1 MKNWVWIL
9 VAVLV
14 VVGVVYFAT
23 RPKEIVEEKK
33 PFKIGIVTGTVAQ
46 GEDEYRA
53 AERIIAKYGSDRVI
67 HLTYPDNF
75 MAEQETTISQIT
87 SLAADP
93 DVKVIVISQAVPGS
107 LPALR
112 KVLETRPDIL
122 VGFVTPHE
130 DPDTVN
136 QEVFYSIQP
145 DELYRGR
152 SIIMQAKAM
161 GAKTFIHYS
170 FPRHMSYALL
180 AQRRDLMEKEC
191 QAQGIQFVFVT
202 APDPMGEGGLPAAQQ
217 FILDDVPRQI
227 DKYGK
232 DTCFFSTN
240 CGMQE
245 PLIKATL
252 ASGGIYAEQCCPS
265 PTHGYPGALGIEI
278 PPEKAGDMNYICE
291 QIRIKIAEKG
301 GTGRFAT
308 WPAPVNLVCT
318 VAAVDYL
325 VSVVEG
331 KASKGDMASI
341 KTSLENVAGV
351 SVILNKYKDDV
362 GQMYL
367 IVLGSIVF

>member
-9 VAVLV
+9 VV
-14 VVGVVYFAT
+14 VIVVAGIVYYAT
-23 RPKEIVEEKK
+23 RPKEVEEVEQ

-46 GEDEYRA
+46 GEDEYRG
-53 AERIIAKYGSDRVI
+53 AERVIAKYGSERVI

-87 SLAADP
+87 SLAANP
-93 DVKVIVISQAVPGS
+93 DVKVIVISQAVPGA

-145 DELYRGR
+145 DELFRGK
-152 SIIMQAKAM
+152 SIIRQAKTM

-170 FPRHMSYALL
+170 FPRHMSYVLL
-180 AQRRDLMEKEC
+180 AERRNLMEEEC
-191 QAQGIQFVFVT
+191 RAQGLQFVFVT
-202 APDPMGEGGLPAAQQ
+202 APDPTGEGGLAGAQQ
-217 FILDDVPRQI
+217 FILEDVPRQI
-227 DKYGK
+227 SKYGK

-245 PLIKATL
+245 PLIKATMEG
-252 ASGGIYAEQCCPS
+252 GGIFAEQCCPS
-265 PTHGYPGALGIEI
+265 PTHGYPGALGIQI
-278 PPEKAGDMNYICE
+278 PPDKAGDMVYICE
-291 QIRIKIAEKG
+291 QIKLEIEKKG
-301 GTGRFAT
+301 GAGRFAT

-325 VSVVEG
+325 VSIVEG
-331 KASKGDMASI
+331 KAVKGDITAI
-341 KTSLENVAGV
+341 KKSLEDVAGV
-351 SVILNKYKDDV
+351 PVTLNKYKEDT